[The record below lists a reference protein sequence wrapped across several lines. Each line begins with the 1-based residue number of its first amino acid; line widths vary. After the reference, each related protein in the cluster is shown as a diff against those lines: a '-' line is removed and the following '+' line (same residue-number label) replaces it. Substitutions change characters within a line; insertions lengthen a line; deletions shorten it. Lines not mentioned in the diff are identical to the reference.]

1 MVKDSVYG
9 LNHQVNQADLVQIKV
24 KNEIWQVQNTLK
36 DAAGVIAKPLTF
48 IINLSLET
56 GVVPTEWKM
65 AKVIPIFKSG
75 SMAEIDNYRPISILP
90 TLSKILEK
98 MVHKQLMKHLE
109 LIQRFSL

>member
-1 MVKDSVYG
+1 MNSAFVSYEE
-9 LNHQVNQADLVQIKV
+9 L
-24 KNEIWQVQNTLK
+24 WR
-36 DAAGVIAKPLTF
+36 
-48 IINLSLET
+48 SLET
-56 GVVPTEWKM
+56 GVVPTEWKI

-109 LIQRFSL
+109 FNGILSEHQFGFAPIAQRN

>member
-1 MVKDSVYG
+1 MTLPQVKEKFLFRSVKEEEILTELKNLKRKKATG
-9 LNHQVNQADLVQIKV
+9 LDNLPPGL
-24 KNEIWQVQNTLK
+24 LK

-90 TLSKILEK
+90 TLSKI
-98 MVHKQLMKHLE
+98 
-109 LIQRFSL
+109 